1 MVTLNVKSASGELD
15 TVRGLLA
22 EGLDEEKRR
31 IRYATEVS
39 ASKIKKYEEKYGIS
53 TKTFLEKFKN
63 KEIEEDEDTFTW
75 WAEERLLTE
84 LNQKLSIIE
93 NITICQS

>member
-1 MVTLNVKSASGELD
+1 MVTLNIKSALGEID
-15 TVRGLLA
+15 AVRGLLA

-31 IRYATEVS
+31 ILYAIEMS
-39 ASKIKKYEEKYGIS
+39 ASRTKNYEEKYGIS

-63 KEIEEDEDTFTW
+63 KEIKEDEDTFSW

-84 LNQKLSIIE
+84 LNQKLLIIE
-93 NITICQS
+93 NITICQP